1 MDARLRLFLTYLH
14 QWYFSNKLCVLCVFS
29 GFRGPCGGEIFPGG
43 GGSGGAEYTGWCRWS
58 RKVSEQ
64 IARHIQR
71 HPDRLQRGC
80 LFCTLPLQHSFTLA
94 QKRTFWQDCCVIFTL
109 FAQKQPQQ
117 MIVLLC
123 AALPC
128 PARLL
133 WRHEEDLC
141 ESVRQIQTATTLH
154 LCSWEM
160 FKCTLYIFLK
170 GVCWQTSP
178 CVAAGTQVYEESKD
192 RRDSVRSED
201 GGVQRD
207 LRERDFDYREQPL
220 VRNRRYAFKNMNP
233 ADKLTLM
240 SEKIEASP
248 GSSPDR
254 GSHAK
259 TCQGLSLYP
268 VSDWF
273 SSFFRFLRH
282 FLWFHCVC
290 ITVSLHSCTFSF
302 SINVCSPIEREGPN
316 VSFWPRSWTYSCTTS
331 QSPMW
336 RLRSV
341 HLWVTQSHST
351 RRRLIGLNCRRLY
364 MTRQHLFFLTGYPM
378 SGWRQV
384 VSRLLI
390 GKSGS
395 MVQQPHQQS
404 VCCNLQ
410 AGWNRNRRDK
420 QVNGHTYSFVRLER
434 QYYTYTRMSTNNSI
448 DNRLDHSKYRYKH
461 IHDVYHVQHLSFL
474 FWDANVC

>member
-29 GFRGPCGGEIFPGG
+29 GLRGPCGGEIFPGG

-64 IARHIQR
+64 TARHIQR

-94 QKRTFWQDCCVIFTL
+94 QKRTFLQDCCVIFTL

-128 PARLL
+128 PPLVETRRGSMWVSQANTNSHNLTFVLMRDVQMYTIHFPEGSLL
-133 WRHEEDLC
+133 ANLALC
-141 ESVRQIQTATTLH
+141 GSRNSSVD
-154 LCSWEM
+154 
-160 FKCTLYIFLK
+160 
-170 GVCWQTSP
+170 
-178 CVAAGTQVYEESKD
+178 EESKD

-290 ITVSLHSCTFSF
+290 KTVSLHSCTFSF
-302 SINVCSPIEREGPN
+302 SINVCSPIERESPN

-351 RRRLIGLNCRRLY
+351 RRRLIGLNCGRLY

-404 VCCNLQ
+404 ACCNLQ
-410 AGWNRNRRDK
+410 AGWNGNWRD
-420 QVNGHTYSFVRLER
+420 
-434 QYYTYTRMSTNNSI
+434 
-448 DNRLDHSKYRYKH
+448 
-461 IHDVYHVQHLSFL
+461 
-474 FWDANVC
+474 